1 MPSQPVEWL
10 YGFGI
15 PEDQRTDDSAS
26 SHGSCVASKA
36 AGVIN
41 GVSKRS
47 HLVMVK
53 INEKASNVVWA
64 FNTVNDDIVRKGRRG
79 RAVIAYPNTA
89 KDANQGGFPGYPW
102 SNAYAFMKDLFQNDV
117 IVVVPSGNFGAERAR
132 SLVDTLP
139 ATLEKSNDP
148 KFPLIV
154 AGAVDNLGAVPPFS
168 QGPNH
173 VTAWAP
179 GLSVRCAA
187 RGSPHGLQAISGTS
201 FSTGTVGST
210 KDHHS
215 SWLRLQW

>member
-36 AGVIN
+36 AGV
-41 GVSKRS
+41 
-47 HLVMVK
+47 VMVK

-64 FNTVNDDIVRKGRRG
+64 FNTINDDIVRKGRRG

-117 IVVVPSGNFGAERAR
+117 IVVVPSGNFGAERGR

-148 KFPLIV
+148 KFSLIV